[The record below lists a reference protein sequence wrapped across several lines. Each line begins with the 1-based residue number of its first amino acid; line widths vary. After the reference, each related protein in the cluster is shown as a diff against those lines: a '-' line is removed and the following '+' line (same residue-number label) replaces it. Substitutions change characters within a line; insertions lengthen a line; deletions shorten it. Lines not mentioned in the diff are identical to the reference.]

1 MAAPHVT
8 GAWALLK
15 SKRPDASVDE
25 ILDTLR
31 TTGKPIIDIL
41 SGDSFPRIDIPAALA
56 ALDNPIKLTV
66 IKAGAGSG
74 GVTSAPTGIDCGSDC
89 TGNFVGGTSVTLTA
103 AAGKNSI
110 FTRWSGACTGTKSCV
125 VTMDESKSVTA
136 TFAKAY
142 PLIVGKAGTGS
153 GTVVGQGIDC
163 GSYCTKNFAGGTIVT
178 LTAKPVDGSTFVG
191 WSGSS
196 EACSGNSACTVKMN
210 SAKSITATFATAP
223 PNTRALGVVVKGQG
237 SVTSK
242 PAGISCGSQC
252 SASFA
257 KGINVRLN
265 ATPAEGFIFK
275 AWSGACQGVKA
286 CTVKMG
292 RNRQVTAQFVRQ

>member
-15 SKRPDASVDE
+15 SKKPDASVDE
-25 ILDTLR
+25 ILDALR

-41 SGDSFPRIDIPAALA
+41 SGASFPRIDIPAALA

-66 IKAGAGSG
+66 IKAGGGSG
-74 GVTSAPTGIDCGSDC
+74 GVTGMPA
-89 TGNFVGGTSVTLTA
+89 
-103 AAGKNSI
+103 
-110 FTRWSGACTGTKSCV
+110 
-125 VTMDESKSVTA
+125 
-136 TFAKAY
+136 
-142 PLIVGKAGTGS
+142 
-153 GTVVGQGIDC
+153 GIDC

-196 EACSGNSACTVKMN
+196 EACSGTGGCTVKMS
-210 SAKSITATFATAP
+210 SAKSITATFGTAP
-223 PNTRALGVVVKGQG
+223 SNKRVLGVVVKGQG

-252 SASFA
+252 SASFNKGA
-257 KGINVRLN
+257 KVTLK

-275 AWSGACQGVKA
+275 AWSGACQGVKS
-286 CTVKMG
+286 CSVTMG
-292 RNRQVTAQFVRQ
+292 KNKQVSAQFVRQQ